1 LGVNNNNLLIF
12 NFMFDTIIIGTGPTG
27 MTAAI
32 YASRRMMKT
41 LVISKNI
48 GGQVIWASD
57 IKNYPGIEF
66 VGGVELINKMSQQ
79 VKDLGVDIK
88 IDEVKKISK
97 NDDGSFLI
105 EAGKNSYLTKTI
117 IIAMGLAPKQLGLD
131 KENELTGRGISYCAN
146 CDGPLFKGKN
156 VAVAGGGNAA
166 LDAAEVMSK
175 IAGKVYLIYRKPQL
189 KAFESLILA
198 VKDKSNVEIMLSS
211 EISEIIGGKKLEKL
225 KIINNVSQISAE
237 INVDG
242 LFIEIGHQPKTEIV
256 ADLVER
262 DSLGQI
268 VVDLS
273 GKTSHDGI
281 FAAGDVIQSE
291 FKQIIIGC
299 GQGAVAALSAYKYL
313 QMGK

>member
-1 LGVNNNNLLIF
+1 
-12 NFMFDTIIIGTGPTG
+12 MFDTIIIGSGPTG

-66 VGGVELINKMSQQ
+66 VGGVDLINKMRQQ

-97 NDDGSFLI
+97 NNDGSFLV
-105 EAGKNSYLTKTI
+105 EAGKNNYSAKTI
-117 IIAMGLAPKQLGLD
+117 IIAMGLAPKQLNLD

-156 VAVAGGGNAA
+156 VAVVGGGNAA

-175 IAGKVYLIYRKPQL
+175 IAGKVYLIYRKSEF
-189 KAFESLILA
+189 KAFESLISA
-198 VKDKSNVEIMLSS
+198 VKDKSNVEIILNS
-211 EISEIIGGKKLEKL
+211 EISEIIGSEKLEKL
-225 KIINNVSQISAE
+225 KIINNVSQISRELE
-237 INVDG
+237 ING
-242 LFIEIGHQPKTEIV
+242 LFVEIGHEPKTELV
-256 ADLVER
+256 AGLAER
-262 DSLGQI
+262 DTLGQV

-273 GKTSHDGI
+273 GKTSCNGI
-281 FAAGDVIQSE
+281 FAAGDVTQSE
-291 FKQIIIGC
+291 FKQIVIGC
-299 GQGAVAALSAYKYL
+299 GQGAIAALSAYKYL
-313 QMGK
+313 QIKK